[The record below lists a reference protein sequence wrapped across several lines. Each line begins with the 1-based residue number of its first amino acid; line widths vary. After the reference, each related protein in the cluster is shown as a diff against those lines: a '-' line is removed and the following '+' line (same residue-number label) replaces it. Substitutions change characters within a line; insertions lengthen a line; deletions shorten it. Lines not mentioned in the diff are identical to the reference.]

1 MPIRARILAPLP
13 LLLPTLDPTS
23 APSPDAPAVTT
34 ADAPLR
40 VVLGGFLMGLANLV
54 PGVSGG
60 TMILAVGLY
69 DRFIG
74 AVAELS
80 SLRWSR
86 GMFVF
91 LALVALGL
99 GVALVGLAGP
109 AVYLVGHHR
118 WAMYALFVGMTLG
131 GVPELR
137 RLAFPA
143 GEPRGGGAVAALL
156 GFGAMAYLAW
166 ALAGT
171 SLPQSTAVF
180 LAMGAVAASSMILP
194 GVSGSYILLIFG
206 LYDAVVGSLSSS
218 ALREDLGASLA
229 VIVPVGVGAAVG
241 IAVLSNVLK
250 VVLTRWSRPAHGALL
265 GLLVG
270 SVLGLWPFQEA
281 RYEVLVPR
289 DDRKAVVAELEAL
302 EVADVSAARP
312 AVRELFLARE
322 ATLEEADLELLAA
335 AVVTDTE
342 RGAVKRLASITD
354 RYAPGAGDGAAVVG
368 LFLLGF
374 LLVRRL
380 SPHHGEAPT
389 A

>member
-1 MPIRARILAPLP
+1 MSSSPAP
-13 LLLPTLDPTS
+13 DGS
-23 APSPDAPAVTT
+23 PSTPAAGEPVGS
-34 ADAPLR
+34 LR
-40 VVLGGFLMGLANLV
+40 VLLGGFLMGLANLV

-74 AVAELS
+74 AVADLS

-86 GMFVF
+86 GLFVF
-91 LALVALGL
+91 LALVAAGL
-99 GVALVGLAGP
+99 GIALVGLAGP
-109 AVYLVGHHR
+109 AVYMVGHHR

-143 GEPRGGGAVAALL
+143 GEPKGGGAVAALL

-171 SLPQSTAVF
+171 TLPHTTVVY

-206 LYDAVVGSLSSS
+206 LYDVVVGSLSST
-218 ALREDLGASLA
+218 ALREDFGASLA
-229 VIVPVGVGAAVG
+229 IIAPVGVGAALG
-241 IAVLSNVLK
+241 IALLSNVLK
-250 VVLTRWSRPAHGALL
+250 LVLARWSRPAHGALL

-281 RYEVLVPR
+281 RYDGLVGR
-289 DDRKAVVAELEAL
+289 EERKAIQAELEAL
-302 EVADVSAARP
+302 TPEEASRATEVFAGHGM
-312 AVRELFLARE
+312 ELQ
-322 ATLEEADLELLAA
+322 EADLEILIP
-335 AVVTDTE
+335 AVAEDTE
-342 RGAVKRLASITD
+342 RGALKRLGSITD
-354 RYAPGAGDGAAVVG
+354 RYTPGAADAAAVLG
-368 LFLLGF
+368 LFLAGF
-374 LLVRRL
+374 LIVRRL
-380 SPHHGEAPT
+380 SPRD
-389 A
+389 